1 MPMSREQLLQ
11 VQASARIFQAR
22 ADDAFAPWG
31 MRAPAPVVG
40 EPVNDYRR
48 KLMILA
54 KNQLPEGHQLRGVTV
69 KRIPN
74 DALDNFEM
82 MYYDA
87 CRDAGSRNDSVPE
100 GEMRR
105 VERVDPQNGQKFIEF
120 FGRSFIHDFKA
131 PVRRVRGFLTNHGY
145 WNTAGRYLHEK

>member
-74 DALDNFEM
+74 DALDNFEK
-82 MYYDA
+82 MYMKNK
-87 CRDAGSRNDSVPE
+87 RLPSISPSKIRSISTPVVTRVIGEPSLSGSRIRSWRSPD
-100 GEMRR
+100 
-105 VERVDPQNGQKFIEF
+105 IEEQHRLWLNAKKEETF
-120 FGRSFIHDFKA
+120 
-131 PVRRVRGFLTNHGY
+131 
-145 WNTAGRYLHEK
+145 WNLRIRNRP